1 MNIVTTTRRGILLAV
16 ALLSMGAQAAYPDK
30 PIKIVV
36 PFAAGGGTDVW
47 ARTFALRLSAK
58 LGQPV
63 LVDNRPGAN
72 TQLGANTVAKAEPD
86 GYTLLF
92 TSGTHIQVP
101 ALSVSIPYDVVRD
114 FAPVGQLGT
123 TGLVFVAHPSVKANN
138 MNEFIAEA
146 KKSKN
151 WALGTYASGS
161 TGDVFSQS
169 LLKDN
174 GLNLPVVA
182 YKGESA
188 AMTDVI
194 GGQIQGGFFSIP
206 TVKQQV
212 KGGKV
217 KALGSLSTG
226 QIPALPEVKSLPE
239 QGLTRYKW
247 PGIWLGFFA
256 PAKTPQPIL
265 DRLSE
270 AAHAITQ
277 DPDFQRDWGDR
288 DLVVH
293 WRGPKEFSQDIRTD
307 MKTWSDL
314 VNTLGIKPQ

>member
-1 MNIVTTTRRGILLAV
+1 MNIVTTTRRGILLAA

-101 ALSVSIPYDVVRD
+101 ALSVSIPYDVARD
-114 FAPVGQLGT
+114 FAPIGQLGT
-123 TGLVFVAHPSVKANN
+123 TGLVFVVHPSVKANN

-212 KGGKV
+212 KGSKV

-226 QIPALPEVKSLPE
+226 QIPALQRIGVGPGAAGGCERLRVGGAHR
-239 QGLTRYKW
+239 GLSRR
-247 PGIWLGFFA
+247 GRRDA
-256 PAKTPQPIL
+256 
-265 DRLSE
+265 DRRAVRRE
-270 AAHAITQ
+270 RAAHRAGAAVGI
-277 DPDFQRDWGDR
+277 RGAHGESGGRAGGRRAGD
-288 DLVVH
+288 H
-293 WRGPKEFSQDIRTD
+293 PCSAQAGPGRQ
-307 MKTWSDL
+307 
-314 VNTLGIKPQ
+314 

>member
-1 MNIVTTTRRGILLAV
+1 VNILKITRRGMMLAA
-16 ALLSMGAQAAYPDK
+16 ALACIGAHAYPER

-47 ARTFALRLSAK
+47 ARIFATRLSAQ

-63 LVDNRPGAN
+63 IVDNRPGAN
-72 TQLGANTVAKAEPD
+72 TQLGANAVAKAEPD

-101 ALSVSIPYDVVRD
+101 ALSPTIPYDVVRD

-123 TGLVFVAHPSVKANN
+123 TGLVFVVHPQVQAND
-138 MNEFIAEA
+138 MAEFIAEA
-146 KKSKN
+146 KKARN
-151 WALGTYASGS
+151 WSLGTYASGS

-169 LLKDN
+169 LMKDN
-174 GLNLPVVA
+174 GLDIPVIA

-188 AMTDVI
+188 AMTDVL

-212 KGGKV
+212 KSGKV
-217 KALGSLSTG
+217 KALGSLSSG
-226 QIPALPEVKSLPE
+226 QIAALPELKSLPD
-239 QGLTRYKW
+239 QGLTRYRW
-247 PGIWLGFFA
+247 PGIWLGLFA
-256 PAKTPQPIL
+256 PAKTPPAVM

-277 DPDFQRDWGDR
+277 DPDFQREWSDR
-288 DLVVH
+288 DLIVQ
-293 WRGPKEFSQDIRTD
+293 WRAPAAFSQDIRTD

-314 VNTLGIKPQ
+314 VHTLGIKPQ